1 MADKLLIR
9 AFNVAVGDC
18 IYCRIPKARKQGAVV
33 DDFHILVDCGSK
45 GTAAQLKR
53 AIANLKTML
62 PDAGGGK
69 VRLDLLVVTH
79 EHADHIKGFDP
90 ADFEGIRIEN
100 LWMSAAMD
108 ASHPQAENALKL
120 RSMATQAMRN
130 IAARNLSLSPELQG
144 LVELYGVGN
153 DDATQALRTTL
164 PERNGIEPNYV
175 HADKTPA
182 QLRPATL
189 VDATIKVLGPE
200 MNIDRYYLGV
210 DGAEIVH
217 GFTQTTGVFR
227 SPADAVTIV
236 PSNISQSDFRR
247 LRSRMMSAALAF
259 TQENDKLINNT
270 SVVLLIEWKQ
280 KRLLF
285 VGDAEWTN
293 TFVDGNQNGSW
304 NVMWN
309 LRKADLAK
317 PLDFL
322 KIGHHGSE
330 NATPWSED
338 GGPESEPARILDAI
352 LPLPQGNSQAK
363 AKALVST
370 SRTNTYES
378 IPRAALLE
386 ELGKR
391 VRNGRNYQIELGD
404 SRASALLR
412 YDDLEKPWLDKLQ
425 PMRTDLEKILTG
437 KDFVD
442 VEIDA

>member
-1 MADKLLIR
+1 MADKFLIR

-18 IYCRIPKARKQGAVV
+18 IYCRIPKARKKGATI
-33 DDFHILVDCGSK
+33 DDFHILIDCGSR
-45 GTAAQLKR
+45 GGAAQLKS
-53 AIANLKTML
+53 AITSLKGML

-69 VRLDLLVVTH
+69 VRLDLLVATH

-90 ADFEGIRIEN
+90 DDFDGIKIEN
-100 LWMSAAMD
+100 IWLSVAMD
-108 ASHPQAENALKL
+108 PAHPQAANAMRLQGL
-120 RSMATQAMRN
+120 AARAMRN

-144 LVELYGVGN
+144 IFDLYGVGN
-153 DDATQALRTTL
+153 DDAVQALGTTL
-164 PERNGIEPNYV
+164 PNRNGITPVYV
-175 HADKTPA
+175 HADRTPA
-182 QLRPATL
+182 ELRIDTL
-189 VDATIKVLGPE
+189 VGATIKVLGPE
-200 MNIDRYYLGV
+200 ENIDRYYLGV
-210 DGAEIVH
+210 EGAEIVH

-227 SPADAVTIV
+227 SPADAVEIV

-259 TQENDKLINNT
+259 AQDNDKVINNT
-270 SVVLLIEWKQ
+270 SAVLLIEWKQ

-293 TFVDGNQNGSW
+293 KFVDGNQNGSW

-338 GGPESEPARILDAI
+338 GVAGSEPARILDAI
-352 LPLPQGNSQAK
+352 LPLPQGNVQAT

-370 SRTNTYES
+370 ARTNTYAP
-378 IPRAALLE
+378 IPRALLLE
-386 ELGKR
+386 QLGKR
-391 VRNGRNYQIELGD
+391 VSNGRNYQAELGD

-425 PMRTDLEKILTG
+425 PMRTDLEKILTD

-442 VEIDA
+442 VEIEA